1 LKLKFGYSISW
12 SSFEEITSRS
22 IEAEKFGFDSI
33 WYHDHLM
40 IPGSAPVLESFS
52 VLTALATKTNH
63 CKIGQSVVDTSRR
76 HPATIAHSTLT
87 LNHISNGR
95 AFVGLGAGES
105 MNLVP
110 LGLNMKKPLK
120 RLRESIQF
128 VKGVFNATKN
138 SPFNFSGE
146 IFSAKNIFLNVN
158 EKITTIP
165 PIYVGASGP
174 QTREM
179 TGELADGWVP
189 YVHSLSNYEKLLKD
203 IKKGVEKSR
212 RKISDLDLVAN
223 IPVLI
228 TQDENDSR
236 KKKIGRSLAIRLL
249 LERNTLKDLGWSEEI
264 PNEFSQSGMIVN
276 ESISKKLEQEADKIP
291 SEITEQIA
299 AIGKPSEIIEV
310 LENYK
315 KMGAKNFL
323 IKFLGP
329 ITTDDLK
336 KFNSEIIQIMK
347 NA

>member
-40 IPGSAPVLESFS
+40 IPGNAPVLESFS

-158 EKITTIP
+158 EKITTTP

-203 IKKGVEKSR
+203 IKKGVETSR

-249 LERNTLKDLGWSEEI
+249 LERNTLRDLGWNEEI
-264 PNEFSQSGMIVN
+264 PNEFSQSDMIVN

>member
-1 LKLKFGYSISW
+1 
-12 SSFEEITSRS
+12 
-22 IEAEKFGFDSI
+22 
-33 WYHDHLM
+33 
-40 IPGSAPVLESFS
+40 
-52 VLTALATKTNH
+52 
-63 CKIGQSVVDTSRR
+63 
-76 HPATIAHSTLT
+76 
-87 LNHISNGR
+87 
-95 AFVGLGAGES
+95 
-105 MNLVP
+105 
-110 LGLNMKKPLK
+110 
-120 RLRESIQF
+120 
-128 VKGVFNATKN
+128 
-138 SPFNFSGE
+138 
-146 IFSAKNIFLNVN
+146 VN
-158 EKITTIP
+158 EKITTTP

-203 IKKGVEKSR
+203 IKKGVETSR

-249 LERNTLKDLGWSEEI
+249 LERNTLRDLGWNEEI
-264 PNEFSQSGMIVN
+264 PNEFSQSDMIVN

>member
-1 LKLKFGYSISW
+1 MKLKFGYSISW

-52 VLTALATKTNH
+52 VLTAIATKTNH

-110 LGLNMKKPLK
+110 LGLNMKKPIK

-146 IFSAKNIFLNVN
+146 IFS
-158 EKITTIP
+158 
-165 PIYVGASGP
+165 
-174 QTREM
+174 
-179 TGELADGWVP
+179 
-189 YVHSLSNYEKLLKD
+189 
-203 IKKGVEKSR
+203 
-212 RKISDLDLVAN
+212 
-223 IPVLI
+223 
-228 TQDENDSR
+228 
-236 KKKIGRSLAIRLL
+236 
-249 LERNTLKDLGWSEEI
+249 
-264 PNEFSQSGMIVN
+264 
-276 ESISKKLEQEADKIP
+276 
-291 SEITEQIA
+291 
-299 AIGKPSEIIEV
+299 
-310 LENYK
+310 
-315 KMGAKNFL
+315 
-323 IKFLGP
+323 
-329 ITTDDLK
+329 
-336 KFNSEIIQIMK
+336 
-347 NA
+347 

>member
-1 LKLKFGYSISW
+1 MKLKFGYSISW

-40 IPGSAPVLESFS
+40 IPGNAPVLESFS

-158 EKITTIP
+158 EKITTTP

-203 IKKGVEKSR
+203 IKKGVETSR

-249 LERNTLKDLGWSEEI
+249 LERNTLRDLGWNEEI
-264 PNEFSQSGMIVN
+264 PNEFSQSDMIVN

>member
-1 LKLKFGYSISW
+1 MKLKFGYSISW

-52 VLTALATKTNH
+52 VLTAIATKTNH

-110 LGLNMKKPLK
+110 LGLNMKKPIK

-158 EKITTIP
+158 EKIPTIP

-174 QTREM
+174 QTREI

-228 TQDENDSR
+228 TKDENDSR

-249 LERNTLKDLGWSEEI
+249 LERNTLRDLGWNKEI
-264 PNEFSQSGMIVN
+264 PNEFSQSDMIVD

-329 ITTDDLK
+329 INTDDLK